1 MNEAE
6 IKPKSELS
14 LIEELTVSSMDVPSD
29 VREIIRSKMEFFE
42 SALLHVIMKHPN
54 FWYKIAKNSLRSP
67 IQEGRKERFKDF
79 SRPIDNV
86 IYDQIDKWCLAMSKM
101 DCWGTNPMPIMDN
114 IILMMIQDD
123 VKRGD
128 GLEDDVELAKE
139 RLSEINAIKQPDIL
153 QFVCSGYNFWLDI
166 KRNKFVSNMA
176 YKKNLSSEETD
187 TLKKSAL
194 RDVNSTVPKKT
205 LNFSEF
211 LSAFSSES
219 YKINQQENI
228 MDITT
233 LPILNGYLGGL
244 GRGKTGLVIAPSSGG
259 KTCLCCQIATG
270 LIDSGHHVL
279 YISTEET
286 EKELFPRFVSCC
298 TEISYRFIKDGI
310 PMEVLPPEARKS
322 ILALNR
328 ITPYLYVEYFEKGA
342 VSIEDFVDVTLEK
355 YKNEGTPVDCVI
367 IDWFGAGVNVAKYGR
382 MEKRDAYA
390 LAMRQLDSLNV
401 KYGVHIIVA
410 HQAAI
415 MDSKEN
421 IFVDETCCG
430 DFKRL
435 HEFCDWAVGISNQ
448 PMRTVEKFLNLE
460 KFSVNPIIPQILNIF
475 KNRSGERYV
484 HIVVYPNFEIQ
495 RFEECGV
502 LEKTGQINCNKYYPS
517 IPKLRESVKQKTP
530 EGGVISQGKF
540 Q

>member
-1 MNEAE
+1 MNETE
-6 IKPKSELS
+6 NKPKSELS

-101 DCWGTNPMPIMDN
+101 DCWGTNPIPIMDN

-194 RDVNSTVPKKT
+194 RDVNSTVKSNSLDFESFLIKSTNPIYI
-205 LNFSEF
+205 SEQ
-211 LSAFSSES
+211 
-219 YKINQQENI
+219 KENT

-233 LPILNGYLGGL
+233 LTIMNNFLGGL
-244 GRGKTGLVIAPSSGG
+244 QKEKTGLIIAPSSGG
-259 KTCLCCQIATG
+259 KTCMP
-270 LIDSGHHVL
+270 
-279 YISTEET
+279 
-286 EKELFPRFVSCC
+286 LFC
-298 TEISYRFIKDGI
+298 I
-310 PMEVLPPEARKS
+310 LP
-322 ILALNR
+322 I
-328 ITPYLYVEYFEKGA
+328 
-342 VSIEDFVDVTLEK
+342 
-355 YKNEGTPVDCVI
+355 
-367 IDWFGAGVNVAKYGR
+367 
-382 MEKRDAYA
+382 A
-390 LAMRQLDSLNV
+390 LA
-401 KYGVHIIVA
+401 
-410 HQAAI
+410 
-415 MDSKEN
+415 
-421 IFVDETCCG
+421 
-430 DFKRL
+430 
-435 HEFCDWAVGISNQ
+435 
-448 PMRTVEKFLNLE
+448 
-460 KFSVNPIIPQILNIF
+460 IL
-475 KNRSGERYV
+475 
-484 HIVVYPNFEIQ
+484 P
-495 RFEECGV
+495 
-502 LEKTGQINCNKYYPS
+502 
-517 IPKLRESVKQKTP
+517 
-530 EGGVISQGKF
+530 
-540 Q
+540 

>member
-1 MNEAE
+1 MNETE
-6 IKPKSELS
+6 TKPKSELS

-101 DCWGTNPMPIMDN
+101 DCWGTNPIPIMDN

-187 TLKKSAL
+187 NLKKSAL
-194 RDVNSTVPKKT
+194 RDVNSTVKSNSLDFESFLIKSTNPIYI
-205 LNFSEF
+205 SEQ
-211 LSAFSSES
+211 
-219 YKINQQENI
+219 KENT

-233 LPILNGYLGGL
+233 LTIMNNFLGGL
-244 GRGKTGLVIAPSSGG
+244 QKEKTGLIIAPSSGG
-259 KTCLCCQIATG
+259 KTCMCCQIAAG

-279 YISTEET
+279 YISTEESAS
-286 EKELFPRFVSCC
+286 ELYPRFISCY
-298 TEISYRFIKDGI
+298 TGISYKLIKGGI
-310 PMEVLPPEARKS
+310 PIDIMPPEARAS
-322 ILALNR
+322 IMSLKR
-328 ITPYLYVEYFEKGA
+328 INSYLKVEYFEKGA
-342 VSIEDFVDVTLEK
+342 VSIEDGVDAILEK
-355 YKNEGTPVDCVI
+355 YRSEGIPVDCVI
-367 IDWFGAGVNVAKYGR
+367 VDWFGAGVNLAKYGR
-382 MEKRDAYA
+382 MDKRDAYA
-390 LAMRQLDSLNV
+390 DAMRQLDSLNK
-401 KYGVHIIVA
+401 KYGVHMIVA

-415 MDSKEN
+415 MDSSRN

-448 PMRTVEKFLNLE
+448 KGDVMEHHVPSNMSFNPIVPQFLNL
-460 KFSVNPIIPQILNIF
+460 F
-475 KNRSGERYV
+475 KNRGGERYV
-484 HIVVYPNFEIQ
+484 HIIVYPNFEMQ
-495 RFEECGV
+495 RFEECGY
-502 LEKTGQINCNKYYPS
+502 ENKATGNFEMGRYVPS
-517 IPKLRESVKQKTP
+517 IPKLRDLVRDRGSESNVTQ
-530 EGGVISQGKF
+530 Q
-540 Q
+540 